1 MTPLTFGELLAN
13 FKSNEDVENIIP
25 IMNNPELQ
33 ASVIAWKSVKVNF
46 IKNEKCEFDDPN
58 DQWKWLWEQI
68 AYDTASFAI
77 VAGLKPQD
85 AGRVILRLIGLHL
98 IYPDGTIN
106 QCAKI
111 YLQGLFKAQL
121 NNMAAG
127 RPGRPKK
134 VKA

>member
-1 MTPLTFGELLAN
+1 MTQLTFGEILAN

-25 IMNNPELQ
+25 IMNNSELQ

-46 IKNEKCEFDDPN
+46 LKNEKCVFEDQN
-58 DQWKWLWEQI
+58 DQWKWLWEQVS
-68 AYDTASFAI
+68 YDTASFSI

-121 NNMAAG
+121 NNMTAG

>member
-1 MTPLTFGELLAN
+1 MESLTFGEVLAN

-25 IMNNPELQ
+25 IMNNSELQ
-33 ASVIAWKSVKVNF
+33 ASVIAWKSVKVSF
-46 IKNEKCEFDDPN
+46 LKNEKCEFEDQN
-58 DQWKWLWEQI
+58 DQWKWLWEQVS
-68 AYDTASFAI
+68 YDTVSFAI

-121 NNMAAG
+121 NNMTAG

>member
-46 IKNEKCEFDDPN
+46 LKNEKCGFEDPN
-58 DQWKWLWEQI
+58 DQWKWLWEQV

-121 NNMAAG
+121 NNMTSG